1 MQKQQRNRVATSP
14 ASRADGLL
22 AQDRPWERLQRQL
35 ADALEPELPALADE
49 VIAAIG
55 RAVPEYRRSLSGAFG
70 RGLRTGVGRS
80 LQQFV
85 DLIGRSGEVSASSR
99 EVYRELGR
107 GELRSGRTL
116 DALQA
121 AYRLGARLSWR
132 RLSAVARAQGAD
144 AETVSLLAESIFAYI
159 EEVSAS
165 SVEGYA
171 QAQAELAGERER
183 RRRRL
188 VRLLVQDLEGASEID
203 LQASAGE
210 AGWQLPAR
218 MAVLACDLPDVARL
232 STLVGGESIG
242 AQLEELTCVLVP
254 GEGDLRARQVAEA
267 VQRIGAQGQWHAA
280 LGPFVNV
287 GEAHVS
293 FARAREALALQQA
306 GILPSGQLTIASQ
319 HLMSLLLHRDPS
331 LTAELA
337 TRCLLPLQELQPRS
351 RERLQQTLLSWL
363 RHRGSIPAAAAEL
376 HVHRQTVRYRLGR
389 LRELLGAAL
398 DDPEQRLEIELA
410 LRAQLG
416 AGLDVGE

>member
-1 MQKQQRNRVATSP
+1 MQQISSLSDP
-14 ASRADGLL
+14 AFSRSRSLL
-22 AQDRPWERLQRQL
+22 AQDRPWARLQREL

-55 RAVPEYRRSLSGAFG
+55 RGVPEYRRSLKGAFG
-70 RGLRTGVGRS
+70 RGLRAGVRRS
-80 LQQFV
+80 LQHFV
-85 DLIGRSGEVSASSR
+85 DLIGRPGEVSASSR

-121 AYRLGARLSWR
+121 AYRLGTRLSWR

-144 AETVSLLAESIFAYI
+144 AETISLLAESIFAYI

-165 SVEGYA
+165 SVEGYV

-188 VRLLVQDLEGASEID
+188 VRLLVQDLDDSLGLD
-203 LQASAGE
+203 PQAIAIE

-218 MAVLACDLPDVARL
+218 LSALACDLPDVARL
-232 STLVGGESIG
+232 STLVGGAAIG
-242 AQLEELTCVLVP
+242 ARLEEITCVLVP
-254 GEGDLRARQVAEA
+254 GEGELRTRQVAEA
-267 VQRIGAQGQWHAA
+267 VERLGMEGAWNAA
-280 LGPFVNV
+280 LGPFVPI
-287 GEAHVS
+287 GETAVS
-293 FARAREALALQQA
+293 FARAQEALALQQA
-306 GILPSGQLTIASQ
+306 GILPQGKLTIASE

-331 LTAELA
+331 LTAELG
-337 TRCLLPLQELQPRS
+337 TRCLLPLRELPPRAQ
-351 RERLQQTLLSWL
+351 ERLQLTLLAWL
-363 RHRGSIPAAAAEL
+363 RHRGSVPGAAADL

-389 LRELLGAAL
+389 LRELLGDAL

-410 LRAQLG
+410 LRARLG
-416 AGLDVGE
+416 PSSWSTV